1 MAAINYCYSLELAEY
16 KRNVIFNFSNTV
28 KSLANVHPKTEGCAV
43 VSLHPDVYS
52 LPFSALGNSGLPLC
66 LRKGESVQRNIYID
80 STLVIL
86 PTPGAHRSEAKLTS
100 LLIRLIFPST
110 RSIRDKKYIVQKW
123 RNGS

>member
-1 MAAINYCYSLELAEY
+1 MAALNYCYSLELAEY

-52 LPFSALGNSGLPLC
+52 LRFSALGNRLPLC

-100 LLIRLIFPST
+100 LPIRLIFPST